1 MATITNVILTD
12 DLDGTEATGTIRFA
26 LDGQPYEI
34 DLNDPNAEALRG
46 SLARYIEV
54 ARKAANGQPTRRGR
68 KPGSTSRGGGGSSA
82 PAATFRPPVAANG
95 DQPLT
100 AAERAELRAWAET
113 QPDVKVAERGR
124 IAASVIA
131 EWRAATGHTA

>member
-12 DLDGTEATGTIRFA
+12 DLDGGEATGTIGFA

-54 ARKAANGQPTRRGR
+54 ARKVAAGKPARRGR
-68 KPGSTSRGGGGSSA
+68 KPGTTSRGGGGS
-82 PAATFRPPVAANG
+82 TV
-95 DQPLT
+95 LT
-100 AAERAELRAWAET
+100 
-113 QPDVKVAERGR
+113 
-124 IAASVIA
+124 
-131 EWRAATGHTA
+131 